1 MENNEQFEQCMSLQ
15 FQFLI
20 MKYFENKKT
29 LHSVDELSTL
39 MAPNME
45 KIGLAEDDKEK
56 FDEVLRAV
64 IQLLI
69 NDFSVLQETDKS
81 EQYKKGLEGDYD
93 YHMFDVVNGIATAF
107 QIEIDKRD
115 FLFTEAY
122 EKLDAAVSD
131 KRCIFTEKDKS
142 DFIRFYDLHINNY
155 KGYNSPL
162 TTEAQLEYLVAR
174 IFQNKKV
181 GSRVTTEEIYKALE
195 PNCQRWIAKDRT
207 RTEADFH
214 ALIDGALKI
223 LSNIGR
229 KVNVIESVDFCYGKE
244 RKSENDK
251 ETKKDDDNKEVTM
264 YLSFLKHPLSFKN
277 VIKWFPALKV
287 WRSQDIFPDY
297 WIYIISL
304 MEDQLEINYDEGS
317 GSYAFTPFSWEN
329 ILANTD
335 ILYIVDSIKS
345 VTERFEES
353 IDSNQLYQIGK
364 DYIKNMELYV
374 IRVKDFETE
383 MERIALYKIKG
394 TDIHMLP
401 FSFMLSKQND
411 ALQLKDIGAGIDAPA
426 LAKLLNEIK
435 KNYNKIPIQYTFQK
449 LGWNGDVFV
458 GAEIVGKQE
467 YPLFRDQK
475 SLYVSKDKER
485 SLQVWVELC
494 SKVLKGN
501 IYAQIIIAASFASAL
516 LKPLNKKALKSLII
530 NLCGRSSIGKSTFE
544 ALATSIWSK
553 PDDSRIYF
561 TFDGTEL
568 GIIAKL
574 NDNYGVGV
582 VIDDASKGK
591 LTDYSSFISEI
602 EESTS
607 RARLGKDHQSEP
619 ESHWNTCVFLSSEI
633 SILDQC
639 NKEKEGVLRR
649 VYEFHLQQG
658 DLTKDAQQANEI
670 DSVTQKNYGVAGLA
684 FVRYIIDNDLQND
697 FDDMY
702 AEQLEITRKKAGES
716 GVEQGLAERS
726 ALILMAAQIANDAL
740 GLEFD
745 MEAIADC
752 LAQTGKE
759 AIRNFEG
766 NLREFSREELREIYN
781 KILPDIQEKAIKT
794 DESYYHVLVN
804 DFTEIEKKHHKAKY
818 ELRDLFNRYELT
830 KTDKGAKAT
839 SHTITI
845 KSNQKK
851 VISIVKVVY

>member
-29 LHSVDELSTL
+29 LHSVDELSAL
-39 MAPNME
+39 LAPNME
-45 KIGLAEDDKEK
+45 KIGLTEDSKEK
-56 FDEVLRAV
+56 FGEVLRAV

-69 NDFSVLQETDKS
+69 NDFAVLQETDKP
-81 EQYKKGLEGDYD
+81 EQYKKGLDGDYD
-93 YHMFDVVNGIATAF
+93 YHMLDVVNGIATAF
-107 QIEIDKRD
+107 QIEIDKKD
-115 FLFTEAY
+115 FLFSDAY
-122 EKLDAAVSD
+122 EKLDAAVAD
-131 KRCIFTEKDKS
+131 KRCIFTEADKS

-155 KGYNSPL
+155 KGYNSSL

-174 IFQNKKV
+174 VFQNKKV

-207 RTEADFH
+207 RTDADFH

-223 LSNIGR
+223 LSNVGR
-229 KVNVIESVDFCYGKE
+229 KVNVIESVEFCYGKE
-244 RKSENDK
+244 RKSESDK

-264 YLSFLKHPLSFKN
+264 YLSSLKHPLSFKN
-277 VIKWFPALKV
+277 VIKWFPTLKV

-304 MEDQLEINYDEGS
+304 MEDQLEINYDEGG
-317 GSYAFTPFSWEN
+317 GSYVFTPFSWEN

-364 DYIKNMELYV
+364 DSIKDTKLYV
-374 IRVKDFETE
+374 VRVKDFETE
-383 MERIALYKIKG
+383 MERIALYKKTG
-394 TDIHMLP
+394 TDIRMLP
-401 FSFMLSKQND
+401 FSFMLSRQND
-411 ALQLKDIGAGIDAPA
+411 ALQLKDIGAGINAPI
-426 LAKLLNEIK
+426 LAKLLDEIK
-435 KNYNKIPIQYTFQK
+435 KNYDKIPIQYTFQK
-449 LGWNGDVFV
+449 LGWNGDAFV
-458 GAEIVGKQE
+458 GAEIVGKKE
-467 YPLFRDQK
+467 YPLFRDEK
-475 SLYVSKDKER
+475 SLHVSRDKER
-485 SLQVWVELC
+485 SLQAWVELC
-494 SKVLKGN
+494 SKILKGN
-501 IYAQIIIAASFASAL
+501 VYAQIILAASFASAL
-516 LKPLNKKALKSLII
+516 VKPLNRKTLII

-544 ALATSIWSK
+544 ALATSVWSK

-568 GIIAKL
+568 GILAKL

-607 RARLGKDHQSEP
+607 RARQGKDHHPEP

-658 DLTKDAQQANEI
+658 ELTKDAQQANEI
-670 DSVTQKNYGVAGLA
+670 DMVTKKNYGVAGLK
-684 FVRYIIDNDLQND
+684 FIRFIIDNDLQND
-697 FDDMY
+697 FEDMY
-702 AEQLEITRKKAGES
+702 AEQLEITREKAGES
-716 GVEQGLAERS
+716 GVEHGLAEQS

-745 MEAIADC
+745 LEAIADC

-766 NLREFSREELREIYN
+766 NLKEFSREELREIFN
-781 KILPDIQEKAIKT
+781 EILPDIQEKAIKT
-794 DESYYHVLVN
+794 DDNYYHVPVKE
-804 DFTEIEKKHHKAKY
+804 FTEIEKKHHKEKD

-845 KSNQKK
+845 DSNQKK
-851 VISIVKVVY
+851 VISIVKVVG